1 MSKYFALPFFLCLLL
16 AACAPAATPTSI
28 PPTTAPTLE
37 ATAEATSE
45 ATQAASPMTPTST
58 PSTEATSEATASTV
72 EYLVPEVIAT
82 YPHDPAS
89 YTQGLVWHEGTLY
102 ESTGRVNQT
111 YIRQVNPETGEVLR
125 QIDVPDVFG
134 EGIAI
139 VDNRIIELT
148 WQNEVAFVYDLDTFA
163 SVGSFTYTG
172 QGWALCYD
180 GEQLVMT
187 DGSANL
193 FFRDPDTFELVG
205 QVPVTLD
212 GNPIVNLNEIECV
225 DDEVYA
231 NVWLTDTIM
240 RIDKATGN
248 ITAVIDAVGLLT
260 EEERAAAGHDGV
272 LNGIA
277 YVPEDDVFF
286 ITGKLWSSLFK
297 VRFVPSDE
305 DAVG

>member
-1 MSKYFALPFFLCLLL
+1 MSKYFVLSVFACVLL
-16 AACAPAATPTSI
+16 AACAPAPTVTPSPMPTATA
-28 PPTTAPTLE
+28 TTAPTDTP
-37 ATAEATSE
+37 TAETTLE
-45 ATQAASPMTPTST
+45 GVQT
-58 PSTEATSEATASTV
+58 PSSV

-82 YPHDPAS
+82 YPHDTAS
-89 YTQGLVWHEGTLY
+89 YTEGLLWHEGTLY
-102 ESTGRVNQT
+102 ESTGRVNQS

-148 WQNEVAFVYDLDTFA
+148 WQDEVAFVYNLDTFA
-163 SVGSFTYTG
+163 SVGSFTYIG
-172 QGWALCYD
+172 EGWALCYD
-180 GEQLVMT
+180 GEQLVMS

-193 FFRDPDTFELVG
+193 FFRDPETFELIG

-212 GNPIVNLNEIECV
+212 GNPVVNVNELECV
-225 DDEVYA
+225 GDEVYA
-231 NVWLTDTIM
+231 NIWLTDTIM

-260 EEERAAAGHDGV
+260 AEERTQAGHDGV

-277 YVPEDDVFF
+277 YVPEEDVFF
-286 ITGKLWSSLFK
+286 ITGKQWPYMFK
-297 VRFVPSDE
+297 VNFVPSTE